1 MLKDR
6 RMSVGVLATAVQQFL
21 LLHTNNGTATDTN
34 KKIHKLYESKPKHMV
49 KLGIQEKVK

>member
-1 MLKDR
+1 
-6 RMSVGVLATAVQQFL
+6 MSVGVLATAVQQFL

-49 KLGIQEKVK
+49 IFGIQEKVK